1 MSKNFEFLSESFPN
15 LYEFT
20 ALAEKNIFSNPER
33 AMIKMRGFIETLVR
47 MIYTEFCIPTKKA
60 ATLHERL
67 KNLKFM
73 RLVGYDILPKF
84 HSVRLIVNKIVH
96 PKIGD
101 KPLTD
106 EEQIETLKNVYDISV
121 WYYKVKTGKDAE
133 MDFIP
138 PLKEEECPK
147 SDQSEEE
154 KKNIEEISQFEIPDN
169 QETAEDK
176 QEQKRFSQK
185 SSEVCAEIK
194 IDNSV
199 SERILDENDSLEV
212 YFDNYTLSPSQ
223 SEALRKIAD
232 FLRNPQEH
240 IFLLKGYAGTGKT
253 FIVKGLVEFLANK
266 GRCYKLAA
274 PTGKASQVLAQK
286 AGASAGTLHSLIYN
300 ISGMKEYKTEGVEY
314 SETYRFYAELKVN
327 DNPAN
332 TVYIVDEAS
341 MVSDSNSEAE
351 FIKFGTG
358 KLLSDF
364 LEYVNLDNND
374 HDKKII
380 FIGDPAQLPPV
391 ASDDKKGFSPALSAE
406 YLKNCIHGASASEFL
421 MTDIVRQKDGD
432 ILKFATQIRDSIE
445 NGNFYKL
452 HVDPDS
458 SDIRISTDFENSFK
472 EIYDGSVRSLK
483 NCMVIAWENARIADL
498 NQSVRKILFPD
509 APLHKTETTEKTEL
523 QKGDKL
529 IITKTAFIG
538 GYTVYNGDYGVVT
551 NVKER
556 IEQKARIS
564 TKNENTNETKWV
576 TIIYRKVD
584 LQFKDVDDKLFNMR
598 DVYIIENL
606 LYSNH
611 VDLSSDEKK
620 SQYINFKIR
629 MGDIGIKANSE
640 EFKNRLKTDPFFNA
654 LCVKFGYAITCYKA
668 QGSEWDYVIADVLA
682 QNRNKTEYFHE
693 LYTAVTRCKRKLY
706 LLNFRNR
713 DIGSEIKAPV
723 DFGRKEM
730 TVQNK
735 YDKTNTQKNVS
746 DMEETPIAKINRFV
760 LSALDGT
767 DIKIIST
774 KSNAYME
781 EYVFGSGAENSIFD
795 IYYNGSYF
803 ITKISPKNRN
813 TLSEKISE
821 KINGLYG
828 CFIGKVT
835 IDRALPTDDF
845 KRNFDARISKIAEE
859 QGYKVISLQEIPFTL
874 RYTFFKNDRI
884 SVLDFSYRGSTQDFL
899 AAPKVV
905 KKFSS
910 SETEANDLAC
920 LIAQHLQEC

>member
-47 MIYTEFCIPTKKA
+47 MIYTEFCIPTKKT

-138 PLKEEECPK
+138 PLKEEESPK

-154 KKNIEEISQFEIPDN
+154 KKNIEEIAQFEIPDN

-286 AGASAGTLHSLIYN
+286 AGANAGTLHSLIYN
-300 ISGMKEYKTEGVEY
+300 ISGMKEYKTEDLED
-314 SETYRFYAELKVN
+314 SETYRFYADLKVN

-332 TVYIVDEAS
+332 TVYVVDEAS
-341 MVSDSNSEAE
+341 MVSDSDSQAE
-351 FIKFGTG
+351 FIKFGSG

-380 FIGDPAQLPPV
+380 FLGDPAQLPPV
-391 ASDDKKGFSPALSAE
+391 ASDDKKGFSPALSAN
-406 YLKNCIHGASASEFL
+406 YLKDRLHGAPATEFL
-421 MTDIVRQKDGD
+421 MTDIVRQGEDSG
-432 ILKFATQIRDSIE
+432 ILNFANQIRAGIE
-445 NGNFYKL
+445 NNDFYKL
-452 HVDPDS
+452 RVEPAS
-458 SDIRISTDFENSFK
+458 SDIQISTDFESGFR
-472 EIYDGSVRSLK
+472 EIYDGSKTSLK
-483 NCMVIAWENARIADL
+483 NSMIIARENSRIADL

-509 APLHKTETTEKTEL
+509 APLHASGKTEL
-523 QKGDKL
+523 QTGDKL
-529 IITKTAFIG
+529 IITKTAFIRG
-538 GYTVYNGDYGVVT
+538 DTVYNGDYGLVT
-551 NVKER
+551 AVKDS
-556 IEQKARIS
+556 IKQTAHIC
-564 TKNENTNETKWV
+564 TKNKETNEKEEKNI
-576 TIIYRKVD
+576 TISYRIVD
-584 LQFKDVDDKLFNMR
+584 LLFKDVDNRLFKLP

-606 LYSNH
+606 LYSNQ

-620 SQYINFKIR
+620 SQYINFKMR
-629 MGDIGIKANSE
+629 MGDKNIKPNSE
-640 EFKNRLKTDPFFNA
+640 EFKNNIKTDPFFNA
-654 LCVKFGYAITCYKA
+654 LCVKFGYAITCHKA
-668 QGSEWDYVIADVLA
+668 QGSEWDYVIADVFA
-682 QNRNKTEYFHE
+682 QNRNKTEYFHW

-706 LLNFRNR
+706 LLNFRNM
-713 DIGSEIKAPV
+713 DVGSEIKAPV
-723 DFGRKEM
+723 DFGRTETM
-730 TVQNK
+730 VQSERGQN
-735 YDKTNTQKNVS
+735 DTQDANF
-746 DMEETPIAKINRFV
+746 DTEETPIAKINRFV

-781 EYVFGSGAENSIFD
+781 EYVFGDGAENSIFD
-795 IYYNGSYF
+795 IYYNGNSF
-803 ITKISPKNRN
+803 ITNVTPR
-813 TLSEKISE
+813 TRGDLFEKISE
-821 KINGLYG
+821 RIDTLRG
-828 CFIGKVT
+828 CFIGRIT
-835 IDRALPTDDF
+835 IDKATLTDNF
-845 KRNFDARISKIAEE
+845 KIDFDAKISKIAEE
-859 QGYKVISLQEIPFTL
+859 NGFRIIALNEIQNAL

-884 SVLDFSYRGSTQDFL
+884 SVLDFSYRGTTQDFL

-920 LIAQHLQEC
+920 LIAKHLQEC